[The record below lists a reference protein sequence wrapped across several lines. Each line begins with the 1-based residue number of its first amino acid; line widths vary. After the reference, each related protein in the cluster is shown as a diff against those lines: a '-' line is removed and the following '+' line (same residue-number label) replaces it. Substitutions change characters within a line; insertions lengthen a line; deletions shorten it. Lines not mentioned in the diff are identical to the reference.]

1 MSREPQCL
9 RPGGGDVI
17 RRIGRTIGQGVAVA
31 LRTSAT
37 PLVLG
42 MHVARRRG
50 DDRHPDEPSTRWD
63 LRLASKVALDEIFFA
78 TEIASATFFSLRERR
93 RVVREIGTAERLYE
107 RKGWLRTPA
116 EFHRCPPAMGKI
128 AIDER
133 RSPFGPYQH
142 LRFESGYRPHR
153 EEPGRKRFLEYAANR
168 TAHAWTM
175 RHPGPSR
182 SWIVCVP
189 GYRMGHPAVDF
200 TGFRARWLYRD
211 LGLNVAIPVMPLH
224 GPRRVGRRGGDGY
237 LSGDF
242 LDTIHAQTQA
252 VWDIRR
258 LIAWLRAEGAPHVA
272 VQGVSLGGYT
282 TALLASLED
291 DLDCVIAGIPAVDFL
306 RLFRSH
312 APEVLLR
319 IVKAMG
325 IRFDRIERLLRV
337 ISPLAHTPRVPR
349 RRRYL
354 YAGIADR
361 LAPPDHALDL
371 WNHWDRP
378 RLEWYR
384 GGHVSFV
391 WERNVR
397 DLVREALTASGLAVP
412 PKRSAPKHR
421 RRRSERHRLPSQSGG
436 LVGAAR

>member
-1 MSREPQCL
+1 
-9 RPGGGDVI
+9 VI
-17 RRIGRTIGQGVAVA
+17 RRIGREVGKGIAVA
-31 LRTSAT
+31 LRSSAA
-37 PLVLG
+37 PLVVG
-42 MHVARRRG
+42 MHLAGGRG
-50 DDRHPDEPSTRWD
+50 DERHPDAPPPRWD
-63 LRLASKVALDEIFFA
+63 LRLASKAALDELFFA
-78 TEIASATFFSLRERR
+78 TEIVSASFFSLRDRR
-93 RVVREIGTAERLYE
+93 RVVREIGTAAHLYE
-107 RKGWLRTPA
+107 RKGWLRKPA
-116 EFHRCPPAMGKI
+116 RFHRRPPVVEKVT
-128 AIDER
+128 IDEH
-133 RSPFGPYQH
+133 RSPFGPFQH
-142 LRFESGYRPHR
+142 LRFESGYEPHR
-153 EEPGRKRFLEYAANR
+153 GEPGRKRFLGYTANR

-175 RHPGPSR
+175 RHSGPHR
-182 SWIVCVP
+182 PWIVCVP

-258 LIAWLRAEGAPHVA
+258 LIAWLRAEGAPRVG

-282 TALLASLED
+282 TALLASLEE

-312 APEVLLR
+312 APAVLLR
-319 IVKAMG
+319 IARAMG

-349 RRRYL
+349 PRRYL
-354 YAGIADR
+354 YAGVADR

-371 WNHWDRP
+371 WHHWDRP
-378 RLEWYR
+378 RFEWYH
-384 GGHVSFV
+384 GGHVSFL
-391 WERNVR
+391 WERDVR
-397 DLVREALTASGLAVP
+397 DLLEEAFTASGMALP
-412 PKRSAPKHR
+412 RKRRAPERRRKPSGRHR
-421 RRRSERHRLPSQSGG
+421 RLAPSGG
-436 LVGAAR
+436 LIGAAR